1 MAVEPARLRES
12 RILQGTAA
20 ASAFLILLGLGT
32 WQMERLRWKEGLLAD
47 ITRQAGATPVTAP
60 DSASNLPEYTPVHV
74 EGIFQHDLELLLIPR
89 TRAGVAGA
97 HVLTPLVRPD
107 GRAIL
112 VNRGFVPVEFQPAAT
127 RRAGNPSGPVRVEGL
142 LRLEHPPG
150 PFVPANDPADGA
162 WYSVDLAAMARA
174 TGLELADYVVD
185 AGAAPNPGGW
195 PEGGQTNVAIRN
207 THLGYALTW
216 YGLAAV
222 LAVCVSVL
230 GRRAGPRRGHRAGG
244 AGPPGPA
251 RGPGERRRPIA

>member
-1 MAVEPARLRES
+1 MAVEPVRLRES

-20 ASAFLILLGLGT
+20 ASAFLVLLGLGT
-32 WQMERLRWKEGLLAD
+32 WQMERLRWKEALLAD
-47 ITRQAGATPVTAP
+47 IDRQAEAPPVAAP
-60 DSASNLPEYTPVHV
+60 ASASDLPEYTPVHAD
-74 EGIFQHDLELLLIPR
+74 GIFRHDRELLLIPR

-107 GRAIL
+107 GQAIL

-142 LRLEHPPG
+142 LRRQHPPG
-150 PFVPANDPADGA
+150 PFVPDNDPSSGI

-185 AGAAPNPGGW
+185 AGTARNPGGW

-230 GRRAGPRRGHRAGG
+230 GRRLGDRRGHRA
-244 AGPPGPA
+244 ADAP
-251 RGPGERRRPIA
+251 